1 MANWT
6 LTCKRCS
13 RAFKHSQIKDT
24 LENYFMPAKPDVPAG
39 GAECECPH
47 CGAKFRYQKD
57 DLTYQFA
64 RRTGQ

>member
-1 MANWT
+1 
-6 LTCKRCS
+6 
-13 RAFKHSQIKDT
+13 
-24 LENYFMPAKPDVPAG
+24 MPAKPDVPAG